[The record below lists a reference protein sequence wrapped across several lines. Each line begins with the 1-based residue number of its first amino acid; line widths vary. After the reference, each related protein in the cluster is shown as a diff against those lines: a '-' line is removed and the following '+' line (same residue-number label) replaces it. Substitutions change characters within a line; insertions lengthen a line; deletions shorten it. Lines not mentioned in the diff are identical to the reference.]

1 MTFQP
6 LPTITDD
13 TAPFWDG
20 GAVGE
25 LRINRCR
32 KCRTWFHPPAPVCPD
47 CLSMDVGPEVA
58 SGKATVAAFTINV
71 QPWAPDMEVPY
82 VLAIVELDEQR
93 DVRLMTRMVDC
104 APDQIAVGMPV
115 EVTFQAVD
123 DIWLPLF
130 RPAVTSSPKES

>member
-6 LPTITDD
+6 LPTVTDD
-13 TAPFWDG
+13 TAPFWEG
-20 GAVGE
+20 GEVGE

-32 KCRTWFHPPAPVCPD
+32 QCRAWFHPPAPVCPE

-58 SGKATVAAFTINV
+58 SGRATVAAFTINV

-82 VLAIVELDEQR
+82 VLAYVELAEAPH
-93 DVRLMTRMVDC
+93 VRLTTRIVDC
-104 APDQIAVGMPV
+104 APDQVRVGLPV
-115 EVTFQAVD
+115 EVTFQAAE

-130 RPAVTSSPKES
+130 RPVKEG

>member
-6 LPTITDD
+6 LPTVTDD
-13 TAPFWDG
+13 TAPFWEG

-32 KCRTWFHPPAPVCPD
+32 DCRTWFHPPAPVCPA
-47 CLSMDVGPEVA
+47 CISINVGPEVA
-58 SGKATVAAFTINV
+58 SGRATVAAYTINV

-82 VLAIVELDEQR
+82 VLAYVELD
-93 DVRLMTRMVDC
+93 DDPSVRLTTRLVDC
-104 APDQIAVGMPV
+104 APDQVAVGMPV
-115 EVTFQAVD
+115 EVTFQAAA

-130 RPAVTSSPKES
+130 RPVKDH

>member
-6 LPTITDD
+6 LPTVTDD
-13 TAPFWDG
+13 TAPFWEG

-32 KCRTWFHPPAPVCPD
+32 DCRTWFHPPAPVCPD
-47 CLSMDVGPEVA
+47 CLSMHVGPEVA
-58 SGKATVAAFTINV
+58 SGRATVAAFTINV

-82 VLAIVELDEQR
+82 VLAYVELEDDPR
-93 DVRLMTRMVDC
+93 VRLTTRIVDC
-104 APDQIAVGMPV
+104 APDAVRTGMPV
-115 EVTFQAVD
+115 EVTFQQAE

-130 RPAVTSSPKES
+130 RPLKDNS